1 MAVYTH
7 LTHQEINDF
16 LQNYSIGELVDF
28 SEIISGIDNSNFI
41 ITAKNDNEENQK
53 FILTIF
59 EGRINISD
67 LPFFIDLK
75 HHLAINN
82 IKCPKPI
89 ANNQTSYISDLKA
102 KKAIIVSFLEGKS
115 LVANDNG
122 YYNNIN
128 QKHCFAIGETLAR
141 MHIAAMSYKNHR
153 INDLTIN
160 NFPDILEKISP
171 SINQKQYQDLQEN
184 IKFLQKKWLLSP
196 LDQMIITACHLDLFP
211 DNVFFNQNQ
220 EITGIID
227 FYFAANDFL
236 IYDLAITIN
245 AWCFDECH
253 FNYQKLQQLLLGY
266 QKIRKLTVNE
276 IKFFDTALATASM
289 RFLLTRLYDKIF
301 TKEDSLVNIKNPEEY
316 QKKLDFFLNNK
327 IAEYILDNND
337 A

>member
-7 LTHQEINDF
+7 LTYQEINDF
-16 LQNYSIGELVDF
+16 IKNYRIGELVNF
-28 SEIISGIDNSNFI
+28 TEIISGIDNSNFI
-41 ITAKNDNEENQK
+41 ITTKNDNGKNQK

-82 IKCPKPI
+82 IKCPNPI
-89 ANNQTSYISDLKA
+89 ANNQNLYISDLKA
-102 KKAIIVSFLEGKS
+102 KKAIIVSFLDGTS
-115 LVANDNG
+115 LVANDQG

-128 QKHCFAIGETLAR
+128 QQHCFSIGETLAK

-153 INDLTIN
+153 INDLAIN
-160 NFPDILEKISP
+160 DFNNILEKISP
-171 SINQKQYQDLQEN
+171 SLDQKQYQNLQEN
-184 IKFLQKKWLLSP
+184 IKFLQTKWQLLS
-196 LDQMIITACHLDLFP
+196 LDQIPIAACHLDLFP
-211 DNVFFNQNQ
+211 DNVFFNQEQ

-227 FYFAANDFL
+227 FYFAANDLL

-266 QKIRKLTVNE
+266 QKIRKLTTNE

-289 RFLLTRLYDKIF
+289 RFLLTRLHDKIF
-301 TKEDSLVNIKNPEEY
+301 TKENSLVTIKDPKEY
-316 QKKLDFFLNNK
+316 QKKLDFFLNNNIFNLK
-327 IAEYILDNND
+327 SGS
-337 A
+337 